1 MCAGAARQE
10 TDVMEHASIA
20 RPWIDRVAQDR
31 VTQDRVTKHRVAQE
45 RPRAPHGVRAA
56 WRASR

>member
-1 MCAGAARQE
+1 
-10 TDVMEHASIA
+10 MEHASIA
-20 RPWIDRVAQDR
+20 RPWIDRV
-31 VTQDRVTKHRVAQE
+31 TQDRVTKHHVAQE